1 MTCVGQT
8 LKSKING
15 CLFYVQ
21 ELFLEN
27 EKLYY
32 TIIDL
37 ATNQKFAISK
47 DWFENGYMQNL
58 EIVGGDYEIKDTN
71 IIS

>member
-1 MTCVGQT
+1 MNYVGKT

-27 EKLYY
+27 NQLYY
-32 TIIDL
+32 IIIDL
-37 ATNQKFAISK
+37 ETNQKFAIGK
-47 DWFENGYMQNL
+47 GWFENGYMQNL
-58 EIVGGDYEIKDTN
+58 EIVGGDYEIKDTD